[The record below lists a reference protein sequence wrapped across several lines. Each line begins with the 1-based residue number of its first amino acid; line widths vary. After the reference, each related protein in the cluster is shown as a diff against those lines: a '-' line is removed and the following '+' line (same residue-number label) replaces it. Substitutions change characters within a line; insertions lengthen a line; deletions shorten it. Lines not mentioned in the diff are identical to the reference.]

1 MAAAAFLTFMGDR
14 PLVGNRWAGSR
25 RAVAFALRL
34 AFTLALVAV
43 AIGPTLVAPS
53 EGAPAASGRSV
64 ATSAR
69 YGVTFTADGLS
80 TGAVWNLTVQGGVW
94 TTTNRSLTL
103 LEANGSYSYSAYA
116 PTGRGANGVPSGYV
130 NGSFTVSGSPVAVDL
145 TWSPQPLS
153 PSPGR
158 SGGGAAT
165 TSAVPIPFLSI
176 LIVVALV
183 VTILAAGV
191 AIAKRP
197 RGPSPPIPAGPN
209 MPPSDLRAS
218 VGPSPPAP
226 TSDPAD
232 PLRHML

>member
-1 MAAAAFLTFMGDR
+1 MGDP
-14 PLVGNRWAGSR
+14 PLVGNGWAGSR
-25 RAVAFALRL
+25 RSVGFALRL

-43 AIGPTLVAPS
+43 ALGPTLVATS
-53 EGAPAASGRSV
+53 EGAPAASGGSV

-116 PTGRGANGVPSGYV
+116 PTGRGANGVPGGYV
-130 NGSFTVSGSPVAVDL
+130 NGSFTVSGSPVAVHL
-145 TWSPQPLS
+145 IWNPQAQP
-153 PSPGR
+153 PSAGS
-158 SGGGAAT
+158 SGGGAAA

-197 RGPSPPIPAGPN
+197 RGPLPPIPQGPN
-209 MPPSDLRAS
+209 MPPSDPSAS